1 MLGLAVLFFV
11 VMYFVI
17 LIFLTIIAYVIVKKR
32 INRKWAVRVAL
43 VVFLSITLPVFWDW
57 IPTKLAHEYYCK
69 NEAGFF
75 QYKTLEQWKAENPG
89 VWETL
94 RPYSRKESQTIGNK
108 ESIFNGQK
116 YSGYM
121 ENERFIIYG
130 RGGKIPFLPI
140 RRSEGLF
147 VDDKTQEIIA
157 KSVDFR
163 TGPGNKLALGANTL
177 ADYKMWLNQKTCGDI
192 FAINTIKRQFI
203 NQSLKQEGIQYD

>member
-94 RPYSRKESQTIGNK
+94 RPYSRSEKEDENRYRY
-108 ESIFNGQK
+108 FNNIKFKGLMLNNRI
-116 YSGYM
+116 S
-121 ENERFIIYG
+121 IYG
-130 RGGKIPFLPI
+130 KTSHIFMVKKIENI
-140 RRSEGLF
+140 LF
-147 VDDKTQEIIA
+147 DEKKNEIIA
-157 KSVDFR
+157 KAVQIY

-177 ADYKMWLNQKTCGDI
+177 KDYKIWLNYPSCGDSLLSI
-192 FAINTIKRQFI
+192 IDDFS
-203 NQSLKQEGIQYD
+203 NQSLKEN